1 MRWTRVRGRTTLGV
15 AAALVTAGSLAA
27 AAPAA
32 PTVQMAGAGTTERVR
47 YGENLDLDG
56 SVPQGKAGQAVRL
69 EHAPGGEGWR
79 TVKTTSTANG
89 GAYSFDVKA
98 QQSGSYRAVAQG
110 AGASSEKRVTVVAR
124 LSGRGSRYVKRGSSV
139 RVKGSLRPGLRGRR
153 VALQQRRGR
162 GWKTV
167 DTARTGR
174 GGRFRASFRPRKVGS
189 YRLRVRF
196 RGDGRNAAVS
206 RTLRG
211 KTYVLRPGHASWYGP
226 GLYGNKLGCGGTLR
240 TSTVGV
246 ANKSLPCGT
255 KVVFRYKG
263 RTATLPVI
271 DRGPY
276 VGGREWDLTAGAK
289 RKLGFGSTGTVWTS
303 R

>member
-1 MRWTRVRGRTTLGV
+1 MRGRATLGV

-47 YGENLDLDG
+47 YGENVDVTG
-56 SVPQGKAGQAVRL
+56 SVPQGRAGQSVRL
-69 EHAPGGEGWR
+69 EHAPRGEGWR
-79 TVKTTSTANG
+79 TVETTSTQSG
-89 GAYSFDVKA
+89 GSYRFDVKA
-98 QQSGSYRAVAQG
+98 EQSGSYRAVAQD

-124 LSGRGSRYVKRGSSV
+124 LSGRNSRYVKRGSTV
-139 RVKGSLRPGLRGRR
+139 RVRGGLRPGLRGRR
-153 VALQQRRGR
+153 VALQQRKGGR
-162 GWKTV
+162 WKTV

-174 GGRFRASFRPRKVGS
+174 GGRFKASFRPRKVGS

-196 RGDGRNAAVS
+196 RGDARNAAVS
-206 RTLRG
+206 KTLRV
-211 KTYVLRPGHASWYGP
+211 TYVLRPGQASWYGP
-226 GLYGNKLGCGGTLR
+226 GLYGNKLGCGGTLSP
-240 TSTVGV
+240 STVGV

-255 KVVFRYKG
+255 KVLFRYKG
-263 RTATLPVI
+263 RTARIRVV

-276 VGGREWDLTAGAK
+276 VGGRDWDLTAGAK
-289 RKLGFGSTGTVWTS
+289 RKLGFGSTGTVWTN

>member
-1 MRWTRVRGRTTLGV
+1 MRGRATLGV
-15 AAALVTAGSLAA
+15 AAALVSAGSLAA

-32 PTVQMAGAGTTERVR
+32 PTVQMAGAGSTERVR
-47 YGENLDLDG
+47 FGENVDLTG
-56 SVPQGKAGQAVRL
+56 SVPQAQAGQSVRL
-69 EHAPGGEGWR
+69 EHAPRGEHWR
-79 TVKTTSTANG
+79 TVKTTSTASG
-89 GAYSFDVKA
+89 GSYRFDVKA
-98 QQSGSYRAVAQG
+98 EQSGSYRAVSQG
-110 AGASSEKRVTVVAR
+110 AGTSSEKRVTVVAR

-139 RVKGSLRPGLRGRR
+139 RVKGRLRPGLRGRR
-153 VALQQRRGR
+153 VSLQRRSGR
-162 GWKTV
+162 RWKTV
-167 DTARTGR
+167 DTARTRR
-174 GGRFRASFRPRKVGS
+174 GGRFTAAFRPRKVGS

-196 RGDGRNAAVS
+196 RGDGRNAGVS

-226 GLYGNKLGCGGTLR
+226 GLYGNKLGCGGTLSP
-240 TSTVGV
+240 STVGV

-263 RTATLPVI
+263 RTATIRVV

-276 VGGREWDLTAGAK
+276 VGGRDWDLTAAAK

-303 R
+303 K

>member
-1 MRWTRVRGRTTLGV
+1 MRGRMTLGV
-15 AAALVTAGSLAA
+15 GAALVTAGSLAA

-47 YGENLDLDG
+47 YGENVDLTG
-56 SVPQGKAGQAVRL
+56 AVPQGSAGTSVRL
-69 EHAPGGEGWR
+69 EHAPRGEGWR
-79 TVKTTSTANG
+79 TVETTATASG
-89 GAYSFDVKA
+89 GAYRFDVKA
-98 QQSGSYRAVAQG
+98 EQSGAYRAVAPG

-124 LSGRGSRYVKRGSSV
+124 LSGRGSRYVKRGSAV
-139 RVKGSLRPGLRGRR
+139 RVKGGLRPGLRGRR
-153 VALQQRRGR
+153 VSLQQRRGGR
-162 GWKTV
+162 WRTV
-167 DTARTGR
+167 DTARTRR
-174 GGRFRASFRPRKVGS
+174 GGRFTAAFRPRKVGS

-196 RGDGRNAAVS
+196 RGDERNAAVS

-226 GLYGNKLGCGGTLR
+226 GLYGNKLGCGGTL
-240 TSTVGV
+240 TPGTVGV

-255 KVVFRYKG
+255 KVVFRHRG
-263 RTATLPVI
+263 RTATLRVI

-276 VGGREWDLTAGAK
+276 VGGREWDLTAAAK

-303 R
+303 K

>member
-1 MRWTRVRGRTTLGV
+1 MRWTRIRGRATLGV
-15 AAALVTAGSLAA
+15 AAALITAGSLAA

-32 PTVQMAGAGTTERVR
+32 PTVQMAGAGSTERVG
-47 YGENLDLDG
+47 YGENVDVTG
-56 SVPQGKAGQAVRL
+56 QVPQGSAGQNVRL
-69 EHAPGGEGWR
+69 EHAPAGESWR
-79 TVKTTSTANG
+79 TVKTTSTRSG
-89 GAYSFDVKA
+89 GSYRFDVKA
-98 QQSGSYRAVAQG
+98 EKSGSYRAVAQG
-110 AGASSEKRVTVVAR
+110 AGTSSEKRVTVIAR
-124 LSGRGSRYVKRGSSV
+124 LSGRSSRYVKRGSSV

-153 VALQQRRGR
+153 VALQLRSGGR
-162 GWKTV
+162 WKTV
-167 DTARTGR
+167 DRARTGS
-174 GGRFRASFRPRKVGS
+174 GGRFKAAFRPRKVGS

-196 RGDGRNAAVS
+196 GGDRRNAAVS

-226 GLYGNKLGCGGTLR
+226 GLYGNKLGCGGTL
-240 TSTVGV
+240 TPSTVGV

-263 RTATLPVI
+263 RTATIKVV

-276 VGGREWDLTAGAK
+276 VGGRDWDLTAGAK

-303 R
+303 K